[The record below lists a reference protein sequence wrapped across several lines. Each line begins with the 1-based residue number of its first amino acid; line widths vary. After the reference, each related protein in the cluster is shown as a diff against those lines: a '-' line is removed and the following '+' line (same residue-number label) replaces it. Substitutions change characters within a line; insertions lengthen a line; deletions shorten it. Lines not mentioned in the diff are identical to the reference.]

1 MANVVGL
8 PTAAPNRVQQ
18 QCRRGRLPKTIGSLS
33 EARYRRHQRTEEK
46 SEQEY
51 QCGLDAARAEHKA
64 TRDRLERLCTQL
76 LEAATSGDLRSLVF
90 AADVRGEPLAL
101 VMAGN
106 ADKSEAL
113 SMACRLQRRIAS
125 SLDHEDQ
132 DGDE

>member
-1 MANVVGL
+1 MANVIGL
-8 PTAAPNRVQQ
+8 PTAAPNHVQQ

-33 EARYRRHQRTEEK
+33 EARRRRYQRTEEEK
-46 SEQEY
+46 RQAF
-51 QCGLDAARAEHKA
+51 QRGWDAAGAERKA

-76 LEAATSGDLRSLVF
+76 LEAAISGDLRSLVF
-90 AADVRGEPLAL
+90 AADVRGEQLAL

-113 SMACRLQRRIAS
+113 SMACRLQHRIAS
-125 SLDHEDQ
+125 RLDHEDQ